1 MAGSAHLR
9 SSNNGRGRATL
20 DLDAPDESVPAA
32 DDGLNDPLAENAPQI
47 VHVRSNEAL
56 AHRDP
61 APDGFYNL
69 GVSNEPSRI
78 LREKAQDRERLA
90 SQLDLFAVLPQSFVV
105 EVQSERRE

>member
-90 SQLDLFAVLPQSFVV
+90 AQPQLAFASPESLL
-105 EVQSERRE
+105 REIQAEWRE